1 MRIFDIPNPELDNTR
16 KMFGDLEK
24 DKRDSKIDLG
34 IGIYRDENGLAPV
47 FRSIK
52 QAEKTLYDLEDSKSY
67 KTPAGNLRSVS
78 YTHLTLPTTAI
89 V

>member
-24 DKRDSKIDLG
+24 DKRVSKIDLG

-47 FRSIK
+47 FKSINK
-52 QAEKTLYDLEDSKSY
+52 LKKLFM
-67 KTPAGNLRSVS
+67 
-78 YTHLTLPTTAI
+78 I
-89 V
+89 